1 MSLNQNCSP
10 GRLQYHSAAAGG
22 STYGVWSLGNFWR
35 SLSLRFCKN
44 KQGHILPYTLL
55 SFSSFIFLLLNSP
68 QIWNQRWSASARLC
82 HSRTDSSVTGTSQ
95 LTYHSNMNTS
105 IYYYYFIIT
114 VSYAILFCLPGNTDS
129 SSHMDVMFSA
139 DDSVNVKHLN

>member
-1 MSLNQNCSP
+1 MSLNQSCGP

-22 STYGVWSLGNFWR
+22 STHGVWSLGNFWR

-82 HSRTDSSVTGTSQ
+82 HSRTDSSVTGTLQ
-95 LTYHSNMNTS
+95 GHIIQIWTHL
-105 IYYYYFIIT
+105 FIII
-114 VSYAILFCLPGNTDS
+114 ILLSLFLIRFFSVFQEIPILPHVWTWCSPQTILWMWNI
-129 SSHMDVMFSA
+129 
-139 DDSVNVKHLN
+139 